1 MMRYFAAH
9 PTIANLLLIG
19 FLAIGMYFAPSM
31 QRETFPRI
39 EGRKVQISIAYPGA
53 RPEDIEDAIC
63 RRIEDAVS
71 SVDNV
76 YEVQCEAR
84 ENLALSVVEM
94 REGSD
99 LDRFFTDVTTEVEAI
114 DDFPDK
120 VERPTII
127 MLGRTDFVADVA
139 LTGSQNPSELK
150 AYAEDLKS
158 RMLTFG
164 GIPKIEING
173 FSDHQVRIELA
184 DATLRQYGLS
194 LDDIANKISRQSLDL
209 PAGAIETRDG
219 DILIRV
225 AEERKRVYEF
235 LDLTVISGT
244 GGGQI
249 RLGDIATITDRFDL
263 DEVKTLF
270 NGKRAAILK
279 ITKTPNEDT
288 LDVIDAVSA
297 FVAQEN
303 KTSPPNIELSITND
317 GSSIVRDR
325 LQLLV
330 TNGLQGLVLVFLV
343 MLLFFG
349 LRYSFWI
356 TMGLPVSFMG
366 AFAIMVMLGYSL
378 NMFTMV
384 ALLIVIGLLMDDAIV
399 ISENIASHTE
409 KGAKPLDAAVNG
421 TLQVMPGVLSSFGTT
436 TFIFGSLAFLKG
448 DIGAILKIIPVVML
462 AVLIISL
469 IEAFLILPHHLAHSL
484 TKSGNQRT
492 FLMVFMDRFVNW
504 MRERVIGRFVDFTV
518 SWRYLTSGVAIAI
531 FLLAITAMAG
541 GVLKFSA
548 FPDLEGNT
556 IEARLLLPQGTPLKR
571 TQEVVQQL
579 TSALDR
585 MNEQLRRNEEGEKSL
600 IKNVTILFNEN
611 SDAFEQGRHVATLR
625 IDLIDSETRNSRN
638 DNIRSTWRREIG
650 SIADVLSLKFVEAK
664 VGPGG
669 KAIDV
674 RLMGRDLNALKAA
687 SLDLQAWLQRY
698 KGVAD
703 IGDDLRPGKPE
714 FAISLK
720 ASATSFGLDAKRI
733 ADQLRAAFFG
743 RTVSDIQ
750 VGAESYEIDVRLRAK
765 DKDSLADL
773 DYFTISTPAGDQ
785 IPLGSVATLKHD
797 RGYSRINRIN
807 GLRTISVTGEL
818 DARIAN
824 TNEILADT
832 QKRFIPEFLKRNP
845 TVSLSLEGENKE
857 AGKTQKSMV
866 MGFMLGL
873 IGVFLLLSFQF
884 RSYIEPIVV
893 MIVIPFSFI
902 GAVTGHILMGIDFT
916 MPSMLGFVALAG
928 VVVNDSILLITF
940 IKEHHGAGATVA
952 DAAPLAARS
961 RFRAILLT
969 SLTTIAGLLPILSE
983 TSLQAQI
990 LIPLVT
996 SLAFGL
1002 IASTMLVLFVVPAFY
1017 AILDDFGLSTLAKE
1031 RKAQAASAEAAATP
1045 GE

>member
-19 FLAIGMYFAPSM
+19 FLAVGFFAAPSL

-39 EGRKVQISIAYPGA
+39 DGRMVQISIAYPGA
-53 RPEDIEDAIC
+53 RPETIEEAIC
-63 RRIEDAVS
+63 RRIEDAIN

-76 YEVQCEAR
+76 YEVQCASR

-94 REGSD
+94 VEGND
-99 LDRFFTDVTTEVEAI
+99 LDRFFTDVTTEIEAI
-114 DDFPDK
+114 NDFPDK
-120 VERPTII
+120 AEKPVLTV
-127 MLGRTDFVADVA
+127 LGRTDFVADVA
-139 LTGSQNPSELK
+139 LTGTDNPSELK
-150 AYAEDLKS
+150 AYAEDLKA
-158 RMLTFG
+158 RMLASG
-164 GIPKIEING
+164 KIPKVEING
-173 FSDHQVRIELA
+173 FSDHQIRIELS

-194 LDDIANKISRQSLDL
+194 LDAIAGKIARQSLDL
-209 PAGAIETRDG
+209 PAGSIETQDG
-219 DILIRV
+219 NILIRLN
-225 AEERKRVYEF
+225 EERRKVSDF
-235 LDLTVISGT
+235 LDLIVISGSV
-244 GGGQI
+244 GGQV

-297 FVAQEN
+297 FVEREN
-303 KTSPPNIELSITND
+303 ATAPPSIKLTITND

-325 LQLLV
+325 LKLLIS
-330 TNGLQGLVLVFLV
+330 NGVMGLVLVFLV

-349 LRYSFWI
+349 FRYSFWI

-366 AFAIMVMLGYSL
+366 AFAIMVALGYSL

-399 ISENIASHTE
+399 IAENIASHRE
-409 KGAKPLDAAVNG
+409 KGAAPIDAAVNG

-436 TFIFGSLAFLKG
+436 TFIFGSLMFLKG

-462 AVLIISL
+462 AVLVISL
-469 IEAFLILPHHLAHSL
+469 IEAFLILPNHLAHTL
-484 TKSGNQRT
+484 KKAGNERT
-492 FLMVFMDRFVNW
+492 FLMRHMDRFVDW
-504 MRERVIGRFVDFTV
+504 MRERLVGRFVDLTV
-518 SWRYLTSGVAIAI
+518 RWRYLTTGIAI
-531 FLLAITAMAG
+531 GIFVLSVTAMAG

-556 IEARLLLPQGTPLKR
+556 IEARLLLAQGTPLKR
-571 TQEVVQQL
+571 TETVVGQI
-579 TSALDR
+579 TDALNR
-585 MNEQLRRNEEGEKSL
+585 MNDQLRKNEKGEQSL
-600 IKNVTILFNEN
+600 LKNVTILYNVNVDASEN
-611 SDAFEQGRHVATLR
+611 GSHVATLR

-638 DNIRSTWRREIG
+638 DDIRALWRKEIG
-650 SIADVLSLKFVEAK
+650 VIADVLALKFTEAK

-669 KAIDV
+669 KPIDI
-674 RLMGRDLNALKAA
+674 RLMGRDLNDLKKA
-687 SLDLQAWLQRY
+687 SLDLQSWLRRY
-698 KGVAD
+698 KGIAD
-703 IGDDLRPGKPE
+703 IADDLRAGKPE
-714 FAISLK
+714 FTVHLNESANSL
-720 ASATSFGLDAKRI
+720 GLDAKTI

-750 VGAESYEIDVRLRAK
+750 VGPESYEIDVRLRSR

-773 DYFTISTPAGDQ
+773 DYFAISTDNGDQ
-785 IPLGSVATLKHD
+785 IPLSSVATLTPD

-807 GLRTISVTGEL
+807 GARTISITGEL
-818 DARIAN
+818 DSRIAN

-832 QKRFIPEFLKRNP
+832 QTRFIPEFLKRHP
-845 TVSLSLEGENKE
+845 SITLSLEGENKE

-866 MGFMLGL
+866 QGFMIGM

-884 RSYIEPIVV
+884 RSYIEPLVV
-893 MIVIPFSFI
+893 MIVIPFAFI
-902 GAVTGHILMGIDFT
+902 GAIGGHIFMGLDFT

-940 IKEHHGAGATVA
+940 IKDHHGPGTTVA
-952 DAAPLAARS
+952 QAAPLAARS

-969 SLTTIAGLLPILSE
+969 SLTTVAGLLPLLSE

-1002 IASTMLVLFVVPAFY
+1002 IASTILVLFVVPAIY

-1031 RKAQAASAEAAATP
+1031 RRAAQAGEAD
-1045 GE
+1045 

>member
-9 PTIANLLLIG
+9 PTIANLLLIAFIAVG
-19 FLAIGMYFAPSM
+19 VYSVPSM
-31 QRETFPRI
+31 QRETFPRV

-53 RPEDIEDAIC
+53 RPEDIEEAVC
-63 RRIEDAVS
+63 RRVEDAVS

-94 REGSD
+94 VEGND
-99 LDRFFTDVTTEVEAI
+99 LDRFFSDVTTEIEAI
-114 DDFPDK
+114 NDFPDK
-120 VERPTII
+120 AERPTII
-127 MLGRTDFVADVA
+127 MLGRTDFVADIA
-139 LTGSQNPSELK
+139 LTGTENPSELK
-150 AYAEDLKS
+150 AYAEDLKT
-158 RMLTFG
+158 RMLASG
-164 GIPKIEING
+164 GIPKVEIEG
-173 FSDHQVRIELA
+173 FSDHQVRIELS
-184 DATLRQYGLS
+184 DASLRQYGLS
-194 LDDIANKISRQSLDL
+194 LDDIANKISRQSLNL
-209 PAGAIETRDG
+209 PAGSIETQDG
-219 DILIRV
+219 DILIRL
-225 AEERKRVYEF
+225 AEERKRVHEF
-235 LDLTVISGT
+235 LNLVVISGT

-249 RLGDIATITDRFDL
+249 RLGDIAKITDRFNL

-270 NGKRAAILK
+270 NGQRAAILK

-288 LDVIDAVSA
+288 LDVIDAVSK
-297 FVAQEN
+297 FVEQEN
-303 KTSPPNIELSITND
+303 KTAPPSIQLTITND

-330 TNGLQGLVLVFLV
+330 KNGLMGLVLVFLV

-378 NMFTMV
+378 NMLTMV

-399 ISENIASHTE
+399 ISENIAAHRE
-409 KGAKPLDAAVNG
+409 KGAKPIDAAVNG

-448 DIGAILKIIPVVML
+448 DIGAILKVVPVVMM
-462 AVLIISL
+462 AVLVISL
-469 IEAFLILPHHLAHSL
+469 IEAFLILPNHLGHSL
-484 TKSGNQRT
+484 SKAGNKKNV
-492 FLMVFMDRFVNW
+492 LMRFMDRFVDF
-504 MRERVIGRFVDFTV
+504 MRERVVGRFVDFTV
-518 SWRYLTSGVAIAI
+518 SWRYLTTGVAVGFFI
-531 FLLAITAMAG
+531 LAVTAMTG
-541 GVLKFSA
+541 GLLKFSA

-556 IEARLLLPQGTPLKR
+556 IEARLLLPQGTPLAR
-571 TQEVVQQL
+571 TEEVVLQL

-585 MNEQLRRNEEGEKSL
+585 TNKQLRKNEENEKSL
-600 IKNVTILFNEN
+600 LKNVTILFNEN
-611 SDAFEQGRHVATLR
+611 KDASEQGRHVATLR

-638 DNIRSTWRREIG
+638 DDIRALWRQEIG
-650 SIADVLSLKFVEAK
+650 RIADVLTLKFTEAS

-669 KAIDV
+669 KAIDI
-674 RLMGRDLNALKAA
+674 RLKGRDLIALKKA
-687 SLDLQAWLQRY
+687 SLDLQTWLRRY
-698 KGVAD
+698 KGIADVA
-703 IGDDLRPGKPE
+703 DDLRAGKPE
-714 FAISLK
+714 FAVRLNENANSL
-720 ASATSFGLDAKRI
+720 GLDAKMI
-733 ADQLRAAFFG
+733 ADQLRSAFYG
-743 RTVSDIQ
+743 RTISDIQ
-750 VGAESYEIDVRLRAK
+750 VGAESYEIDVRLRNK

-785 IPLGSVATLKHD
+785 IPLSAVATLKHD
-797 RGYSRINRIN
+797 RGYSRINRID
-807 GLRTISVTGEL
+807 GVRTISVTGEL
-818 DARIAN
+818 DSRIAN

-832 QKRFIPEFLKRNP
+832 QKRFIPEFLKRHP
-845 TVSLSLEGENKE
+845 QTQISLEGENKE
-857 AGKTQKSMV
+857 AGKTQQSMV
-866 MGFMLGL
+866 GGFVLGL

-884 RSYIEPIVV
+884 RSYIEPLVV
-893 MIVIPFSFI
+893 MIVIPFAFI
-902 GAVTGHILMGIDFT
+902 GAVGGHILMGIDFT

-928 VVVNDSILLITF
+928 VVVNDSILLINF
-940 IKEHHGAGATVA
+940 IKDHHGPNTTVA
-952 DAAPLAARS
+952 QAAPLAARS

-1002 IASTMLVLFVVPAFY
+1002 IASTILVLFVVPAIY

-1031 RKAQAASAEAAATP
+1031 RKAAALAKA
-1045 GE
+1045 

>member
-1 MMRYFAAH
+1 MMRYFASH
-9 PTIANLLLIG
+9 PTIANLLLVG
-19 FLAIGMYFAPSM
+19 FLALGAFFAPSM

-39 EGRKVQISIAYPGA
+39 DGRKVQVSIAYPGA
-53 RPEDIEDAIC
+53 RPENIEEAIC
-63 RRIEDAVS
+63 RRIEDAIS

-84 ENLALSVVEM
+84 ENIALSLIEM
-94 REGSD
+94 IEGNN
-99 LDRFFTDVTTEVEAI
+99 LDRFFSDVTTEIEAI
-114 DDFPDK
+114 NDFPDK
-120 VERPTII
+120 VEKPII
-127 MLGRTDFVADVA
+127 TVLGRTDFVADVA
-139 LTGSQNPSELK
+139 LTGTENPSELK
-150 AYAEDLKS
+150 AYAEDLKA
-158 RMLTFG
+158 RMLASG
-164 GIPKIEING
+164 GIPKIEIEG
-173 FSDHQVRIELA
+173 FSDHQVRIEFP
-184 DATLRQYGLS
+184 DAILRQYGLS
-194 LDDIANKISRQSLDL
+194 LDDIAGRIARQSLDL
-209 PAGAIETRDG
+209 PAGSIETRDG
-219 DILIRV
+219 DILVRL
-225 AEERKRVYEF
+225 AEERKRIDEF
-235 LDLTVISGT
+235 LDLIVLSGS

-297 FVAQEN
+297 FVEQEN
-303 KTSPPNIELSITND
+303 RTAPPAIELAITND

-325 LQLLV
+325 LKLLV
-330 TNGLQGLVLVFLV
+330 TNGLLGLVLVFLV

-399 ISENIASHTE
+399 ISENIATHRE
-409 KGAKPLDAAVNG
+409 RGAEPIDAAVNG

-436 TFIFGSLAFLKG
+436 TFIFGSLMFLKG
-448 DIGAILKIIPVVML
+448 DIGAILKIVPVVMM
-462 AVLIISL
+462 AVLVISL
-469 IEAFLILPHHLAHSL
+469 IEAFLILPNHLAHSL
-484 TKSGNQRT
+484 TKAGNERT
-492 FLMVFMDRFVNW
+492 FLMRYMDRFVDW
-504 MRERVIGRFVDFTV
+504 MRERVVGRLVDLTV
-518 SWRYLTSGVAIAI
+518 SWRYLTTGIAIAV

-571 TQEVVQQL
+571 TEAVVSQI
-579 TSALDR
+579 TGALDR
-585 MNEQLRRNEEGEKSL
+585 MNDQLRKNEEGEKSL
-600 IKNVTILFNEN
+600 LKNVTILFNKN
-611 SDAFEQGRHVATLR
+611 VDAAEQGRHVATLR
-625 IDLIDSETRNSRN
+625 IDLIDSETRRSRN
-638 DNIRSTWRREIG
+638 DDIRALWRKEIG
-650 SIADVLSLKFVEAK
+650 AIADVLTLKFTEAK

-669 KAIDV
+669 KPIDI
-674 RLMGRDLNALKAA
+674 RLLGRDLIALKKA
-687 SLDLQAWLQRY
+687 SIELQDWLRRY

-703 IGDDLRPGKPE
+703 IADDLRAGKPE
-714 FAISLK
+714 FSVRLN
-720 ASATSFGLDAKRI
+720 ASATSLGLDSRMV

-743 RTVSDIQ
+743 RTISDIQ
-750 VGAESYEIDVRLRAK
+750 LGAESYEVNVRLRAK

-773 DYFTISTPAGDQ
+773 DYFTISTSAGDQ
-785 IPLGSVATLKHD
+785 IPLSTIATLTPD

-807 GLRTISVTGEL
+807 GVRTVSITGEL
-818 DARIAN
+818 DSRIAN

-832 QKRFIPEFLKRNP
+832 QKRFLPEFLKRHP
-845 TVSLSLEGENKE
+845 LVQISLEGENKE

-866 MGFMLGL
+866 QGFMAGL

-893 MIVIPFSFI
+893 MIVIPFAFI
-902 GAVTGHILMGIDFT
+902 GAVAGHIFMGIDFT

-928 VVVNDSILLITF
+928 VVVNDSILLVNF
-940 IKEHHGAGATVA
+940 IKEHHKTGATVA
-952 DAAPLAARS
+952 QAAPLAARS

-969 SLTTIAGLLPILSE
+969 SLTTIAGLLPMLSE

-1002 IASTMLVLFVVPAFY
+1002 IASTFLVLFVVPAIY
-1017 AILDDFGLSTLAKE
+1017 AILDDFGLSTLAKD
-1031 RKAQAASAEAAATP
+1031 RKAAA
-1045 GE
+1045 

>member
-1 MMRYFAAH
+1 MMRYFASH
-9 PTIANLLLIG
+9 PTIANLLLVG
-19 FLAIGMYFAPSM
+19 FLAIGIFSAPSM

-39 EGRKVQISIAYPGA
+39 DGRKVQISIAYPGA

-63 RRIEDAVS
+63 RRIEDAIS

-76 YEVQCEAR
+76 YEVRCEAR
-84 ENLALSVVEM
+84 ENLSLSVVEM
-94 REGSD
+94 IEGND
-99 LDRFFTDVTTEVEAI
+99 LDRFFTDVTTEIEAI
-114 DDFPDK
+114 TDFPDK
-120 VERPTII
+120 AERPTII

-139 LTGSQNPSELK
+139 LTGTQDPAQLK
-150 AYAEDLKS
+150 AYAEDLKA
-158 RMLTFG
+158 RMLASG
-164 GIPKIEING
+164 GIPKIEIKG
-173 FSDHQVRIELA
+173 FSDHQVRIELS
-184 DATLRQYGLS
+184 DATLRQYSLS
-194 LDDIANKISRQSLDL
+194 LDDIAGKISRQSLDL
-209 PAGAIETRDG
+209 PAGAIETRAG
-219 DILIRV
+219 DILVRLN
-225 AEERKRVYEF
+225 EERKRVHEF
-235 LDLTVISGT
+235 LDLVVIG
-244 GGGQI
+244 GAEGGQI

-263 DEVKTLF
+263 DEAKTLF

-297 FVAQEN
+297 FVEREN
-303 KTSPPNIELSITND
+303 STAPPNIELTITND

-330 TNGLQGLVLVFLV
+330 SNGLMGLVLVFLV

-349 LRYSFWI
+349 FSYSFWI

-399 ISENIASHTE
+399 ISENIASHRE
-409 KGAKPLDAAVNG
+409 KGAEPLDAAVNG

-436 TFIFGSLAFLKG
+436 TFIFGSLMFLKG
-448 DIGAILKIIPVVML
+448 DIGAILKIIPVVMM
-462 AVLIISL
+462 AVLVISL
-469 IEAFLILPHHLAHSL
+469 IEAFLILPNHLRHAL
-484 TKSGNQRT
+484 ENAGNERT
-492 FLMVFMDRFVNW
+492 FLMRHMDRFVEW
-504 MRERVIGRFVDFTV
+504 MREKVVGRFVDFTV
-518 SWRYLTSGVAIAI
+518 SWRYLTTGVAIA
-531 FLLAITAMAG
+531 LLMLAITAMAG

-556 IEARLLLPQGTPLKR
+556 IEARLLLQQGTPLKR
-571 TQEVVQQL
+571 TEAVVDQL
-579 TSALDR
+579 TSALER
-585 MNEQLRRNEEGEKSL
+585 MNSTFRKNEEGEKSL

-611 SDAFEQGRHVATLR
+611 VDASEQGRHVATLR
-625 IDLIDSETRNSRN
+625 IDLIDSETRNTRN
-638 DNIRSTWRREIG
+638 DDIRALWRKEIG
-650 SIADVLSLKFVEAK
+650 PIADVLTLKFTEAK

-669 KAIDV
+669 KAIDI
-674 RLMGRDLNALKAA
+674 RLMGRDLPALKQA
-687 SLDLQAWLQRY
+687 SLELQGWLRRY

-703 IGDDLRPGKPE
+703 IADDLRAGKPE
-714 FAISLK
+714 ISVRLNE
-720 ASATSFGLDAKRI
+720 SATSLGLDARVI
-733 ADQLRAAFFG
+733 ADQLRSAFFG
-743 RTVSDIQ
+743 RKISDIQ
-750 VGAESYEIDVRLRAK
+750 IGAESYEIDVRLRSK

-785 IPLGSVATLKHD
+785 IPLNSIATLKQD
-797 RGYSRINRIN
+797 RGYSRINRID
-807 GLRTISVTGEL
+807 GLRTISITGEL
-818 DARIAN
+818 DSRIAN

-832 QKRFIPEFLKRNP
+832 QKRFIPGFLERHPNIK
-845 TVSLSLEGENKE
+845 LSLEGENKE

-866 MGFMLGL
+866 MGFLIGL

-884 RSYIEPIVV
+884 RSYVEPLVV
-893 MIVIPFSFI
+893 MIVIPFAFI
-902 GAVTGHILMGIDFT
+902 GAVGGHIFMGIDFT

-940 IKEHHGAGATVA
+940 IKQHHGPDTTVA
-952 DAAPLAARS
+952 QAAPIAARA

-969 SLTTIAGLLPILSE
+969 SLTTIAGLLPLLSE

-1002 IASTMLVLFVVPAFY
+1002 IASTMLVLFVVPAIY

-1031 RKAQAASAEAAATP
+1031 RRAAAAAK
-1045 GE
+1045 

>member
-19 FLAIGMYFAPSM
+19 FLAVGFFAAPSL

-39 EGRKVQISIAYPGA
+39 DGRKVQISIAYPGA
-53 RPEDIEDAIC
+53 RPETIEEAIC
-63 RRIEDAVS
+63 RRIEDAIS

-76 YEVQCEAR
+76 YEVQCASR

-94 REGSD
+94 VEGND
-99 LDRFFTDVTTEVEAI
+99 LDRFFTDVTTEIEAI
-114 DDFPDK
+114 NDFPDK
-120 VERPTII
+120 AEKAVLTV
-127 MLGRTDFVADVA
+127 LGRTDFVADVA
-139 LTGSQNPSELK
+139 LTGTENPSQLK
-150 AYAEDLKS
+150 AYAEDLKA
-158 RMLTFG
+158 RMLASG
-164 GIPKIEING
+164 KIPKIEING
-173 FSDHQVRIELA
+173 FSDHQIRIELS

-194 LDDIANKISRQSLDL
+194 LDAIAGKISRQSLDL
-209 PAGAIETRDG
+209 PAGSVETRDG
-219 DILIRV
+219 DILIRLN
-225 AEERKRVYEF
+225 EERKKVHDF
-235 LDLTVISGT
+235 LDLIVISGSV
-244 GGGQI
+244 GGQV

-297 FVAQEN
+297 FVEREN
-303 KTSPPNIELSITND
+303 ATAPPNIQLTITND

-325 LQLLV
+325 LKLLIS
-330 TNGLQGLVLVFLV
+330 NGVMGLVLVFLV

-349 LRYSFWI
+349 FRYSFWI

-366 AFAIMVMLGYSL
+366 AFAIMVALGYSL

-399 ISENIASHTE
+399 ISENIASHRE
-409 KGAKPLDAAVNG
+409 KGATPIDAAVNG
-421 TLQVMPGVLSSFGTT
+421 TMQVMPGVLSSFGTT
-436 TFIFGSLAFLKG
+436 TFIFGSLMFLKG

-462 AVLIISL
+462 AVLVISL
-469 IEAFLILPHHLAHSL
+469 IEAFLILPNHLAHTL
-484 TKSGNQRT
+484 EKAGNERT
-492 FLMVFMDRFVNW
+492 FLMRHMDRFVDW
-504 MRERVIGRFVDFTV
+504 MRERVVGRFVDTTV
-518 SWRYLTSGVAIAI
+518 RWRYLTTGVAIGI
-531 FLLAITAMAG
+531 FVLSVTAMAG

-556 IEARLLLPQGTPLKR
+556 IEARLLLAQGTPLKR
-571 TQEVVQQL
+571 TETVVEQL
-579 TSALDR
+579 TDALNR
-585 MNEQLRRNEEGEKSL
+585 MNEQLRKNEAGEKSL
-600 IKNVTILFNEN
+600 LKHITILYNVNVDASEN
-611 SDAFEQGRHVATLR
+611 GSHVATLR

-638 DNIRSTWRREIG
+638 DDIRALWRKEIG
-650 SIADVLSLKFVEAK
+650 VVADVLALKFTEAK

-669 KAIDV
+669 KPIDI
-674 RLMGRDLNALKAA
+674 RLMGRDLVALKKA
-687 SLDLQAWLQRY
+687 SLDLQGWLRRY

-703 IGDDLRPGKPE
+703 IADDLRAGKPE
-714 FAISLK
+714 FTVHLNESANSL
-720 ASATSFGLDAKRI
+720 GLDARTI

-750 VGAESYEIDVRLRAK
+750 VGPESYEIDVRLRSK

-773 DYFTISTPAGDQ
+773 DYFVISTQNGDQ
-785 IPLGSVATLKHD
+785 IPLSSVATLTPD

-807 GLRTISVTGEL
+807 GARTISITGEL
-818 DARIAN
+818 DSRIAN

-832 QKRFIPEFLKRNP
+832 QKRFIPQFLKRHP
-845 TVSLSLEGENKE
+845 SISLSLEGENKE

-866 MGFMLGL
+866 QGFLIGM

-884 RSYIEPIVV
+884 RSYIEPLVV
-893 MIVIPFSFI
+893 MIVIPFAFI
-902 GAVTGHILMGIDFT
+902 GAIAGHIFMGLDFT

-928 VVVNDSILLITF
+928 VVVNDSILLIAF
-940 IKEHHGAGATVA
+940 IKDHHGPGTTVA
-952 DAAPLAARS
+952 QAAPLAARS

-969 SLTTIAGLLPILSE
+969 SLTTVAGLLPLLAE

-1002 IASTMLVLFVVPAFY
+1002 IASTILVLFVVPAIY

-1031 RKAQAASAEAAATP
+1031 RRAAQAAEAQ
-1045 GE
+1045 